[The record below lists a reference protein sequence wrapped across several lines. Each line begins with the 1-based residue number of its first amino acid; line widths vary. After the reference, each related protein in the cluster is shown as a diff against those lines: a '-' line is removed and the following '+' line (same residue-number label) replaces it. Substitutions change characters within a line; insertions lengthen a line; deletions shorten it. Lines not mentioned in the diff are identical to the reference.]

1 MRKSIKKIVSDKEWL
16 VCFLA
21 DSTYDSP
28 WFGIKVSEKTPSDVR
43 TAANANNECREEV
56 WADVL
61 LNGGTLFVYD
71 YEEEKGY
78 EFALADVI
86 KGMNKLMRNYPHHY
100 AAIKDEDYDY
110 FDVDALLQVIVF
122 GEVVYG

>member
-1 MRKSIKKIVSDKEWL
+1 MSIKKMVSDKDFL

-21 DSTYDSP
+21 DATYSSS
-28 WFGIKVSEKTPSDVR
+28 WFGVKVSNDNDKALVD
-43 TAANANNECREEV
+43 AANENNDCREEV

-61 LNGGTLFVYD
+61 LGGGKLHVTD

-78 EFALADVI
+78 EFTLSDVI